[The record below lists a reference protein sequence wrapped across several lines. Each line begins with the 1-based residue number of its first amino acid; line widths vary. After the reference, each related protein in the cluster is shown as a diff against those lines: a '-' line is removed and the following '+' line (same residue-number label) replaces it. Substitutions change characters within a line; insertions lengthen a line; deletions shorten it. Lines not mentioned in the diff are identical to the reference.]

1 MKILRLRLK
10 NLNSLKG
17 EWKIDFT
24 QAPFKDAGLFAIT
37 GPTGAGKTTLLDAIC
52 LALYHRTPR
61 MNAVNASS
69 NELLTRHTSD
79 CLAEVE
85 FSVQGQHYRASWSQR
100 RARNRLD
107 GALQAPE
114 VELAQIDPDLGEGS
128 ILASRVSEKLPLT
141 EQITGLNFERFTKS
155 MLLAQG
161 GFAAFLEANANE
173 RAGLLEQLTGT
184 EIYGHISQRVFERTR
199 EAKEALAQLNA
210 RAEGVALLTQEER
223 AGLESASEE
232 LQAQMALQDQQV
244 NEIQGLRQWCEDL
257 VNSEIALAGFH
268 QEEQQALAELHAAQP
283 QIEQLARSEP
293 ALRLQPVHAAWR
305 ESVSSLGQLE
315 HDFKQNQVAC
325 EAADQQVVDTLW
337 QGVCLTRSTAIR
349 QHDEQQNLQA
359 DKEQLEQQLSENPKH
374 DKLGESLVEWRGG
387 FAALRQQA
395 DEIIRLEQ
403 RQEKAVTGEAELVQ
417 ALTGQEAIVN
427 SEAGRVQQAEL
438 AIEQKQILLRELLGA
453 DGKDETGLRAQLQLT
468 HDKSHRLQRLQE
480 LGQSRALSLQSGNT
494 LRESIAQL
502 EAQTAEKDQ
511 QLVAA
516 RANYKTLDERV
527 ADKQRLLEQEQ
538 LIQSLESHRD
548 SLQPG
553 EACPLC
559 GSVEHPAVSA
569 YQSFDVPATRQAL
582 LLLQAELASLR
593 KQVEDLGA
601 EHSGLLERIKQQR
614 LQLDQLQ
621 AALQENEQERKAQSL
636 ALGMLLEDDA
646 SVAQALVSNALQQQ
660 SLTNQIQQ
668 VEVCRTALEV
678 ANKERLA
685 CEKAFNQASLAGIK
699 LKGELETHRSR
710 LAEIIAQLQ
719 AMRQQYALRQNDL
732 QQKLSANGYA
742 MPEEPSKWLVERES
756 EWQIWQQRQAT
767 LRIVENQLVVVAQ
780 SLQSALQSESL
791 WGDRWKTQGLAERA
805 PIRSDELAE
814 LDLSTLER
822 RYQASLDLRNKLAGT
837 KQTLTGQLIQA
848 QELMGLR
855 FGAWQQALETSV
867 FADEGAYL
875 AALLPED
882 QQVRLRALKDSLE
895 QALTKAK
902 ALKTSCETHL
912 AEMKAEPRTD
922 MTLAQLEEQYREA
935 SEKAQDMR
943 ISQGELR
950 AQLQGDDQRRQNQQA
965 LYEDIANKQGAYDLW
980 QHLNSLIGSADGAR
994 FRKFARVLPR

>member
-1 MKILRLRLK
+1 M
-10 NLNSLKG
+10 
-17 EWKIDFT
+17 
-24 QAPFKDAGLFAIT
+24 
-37 GPTGAGKTTLLDAIC
+37 
-52 LALYHRTPR
+52 
-61 MNAVNASS
+61 
-69 NELLTRHTSD
+69 
-79 CLAEVE
+79 
-85 FSVQGQHYRASWSQR
+85 
-100 RARNRLD
+100 
-107 GALQAPE
+107 
-114 VELAQIDPDLGEGS
+114 
-128 ILASRVSEKLPLT
+128 
-141 EQITGLNFERFTKS
+141 
-155 MLLAQG
+155 
-161 GFAAFLEANANE
+161 
-173 RAGLLEQLTGT
+173 
-184 EIYGHISQRVFERTR
+184 
-199 EAKEALAQLNA
+199 
-210 RAEGVALLTQEER
+210 
-223 AGLESASEE
+223 
-232 LQAQMALQDQQV
+232 
-244 NEIQGLRQWCEDL
+244 
-257 VNSEIALAGFH
+257 
-268 QEEQQALAELHAAQP
+268 
-283 QIEQLARSEP
+283 
-293 ALRLQPVHAAWR
+293 
-305 ESVSSLGQLE
+305 
-315 HDFKQNQVAC
+315 
-325 EAADQQVVDTLW
+325 
-337 QGVCLTRSTAIR
+337 
-349 QHDEQQNLQA
+349 
-359 DKEQLEQQLSENPKH
+359 
-374 DKLGESLVEWRGG
+374 
-387 FAALRQQA
+387 RQQA

-559 GSVEHPAVSA
+559 GSVEQPAVSA

-614 LQLDQLQ
+614 LQLDQLK
-621 AALQENEQERKAQSL
+621 AALQENEQDRKAQNL

-646 SVAQALVSNALQQQ
+646 SVAQALESNALQQQ

-822 RYQASLDLRNKLAGT
+822 CYQSSLDLRNKLAGT

-994 FRKFARVLPR
+994 FRKFAQGLTLDHLIYLANQQLQRLHGRYQLRRRDAGELELEVIDTWQSDAARDCKTLSGGESFLVSLALALALSDLVSHKTSIDSLFLDEGFGTLDPETLEIALDALDSLNASGKMIGVISHVEALKERIPVQLKVQKTGMGVSALEARYRFNTADLQGG